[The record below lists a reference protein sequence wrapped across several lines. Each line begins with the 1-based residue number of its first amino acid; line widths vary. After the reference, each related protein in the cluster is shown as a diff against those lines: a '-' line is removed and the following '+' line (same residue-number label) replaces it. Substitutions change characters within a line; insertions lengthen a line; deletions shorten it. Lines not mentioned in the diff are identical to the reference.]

1 MAGIFDHYR
10 DEVFAT
16 YAAELRFRDRV
27 VGGIPSNPKLI
38 EAWLRTKMG
47 ITAEE
52 EVMALT
58 VETLRDLGIEPEVL
72 DESGAQTFDT
82 LAQAS
87 EAIAKKSHLTMF
99 KRDEAGLY
107 LESRIVK
114 AMLKEQVAV
123 LYPGSVAAATD
134 RESAAELRA
143 HRWGQTGKGPKAAIA
158 EWCVI
163 DPDRIPLGVA
173 EPTGIDL
180 SVGHVTGPQGP
191 RSTLDLY
198 EYVERAAVSF
208 TVMVLQ
214 DRVRDLYWP
223 HIWLAAQEGGLGSK
237 RSQGFGRFDL
247 LKWERV
253 RSYRPRADLVAEPR
267 QAAAGRG
274 RRSGGRPEDGQGQG
288 PPEGIVVGAKD
299 Q

>member
-1 MAGIFDHYR
+1 MSGIFDAYR

-16 YAAELRFRDRV
+16 YSAELRFRDRV

-47 ITAEE
+47 VTAEE
-52 EVMALT
+52 EVHALT
-58 VETLRDLGIEPEVL
+58 AQTLKELGVEL
-72 DESGAQTFDT
+72 DETDPNTAFDS
-82 LAQAS
+82 LAAAS
-87 EAIAKKSHLTMF
+87 ETIAKQSHLTMF
-99 KRDEAGLY
+99 KRDQHGLY

-114 AMLKEQVAV
+114 AMLKEVVSV

-134 RESAAELRA
+134 REAAAEMRA
-143 HRWGQTGKGPKAAIA
+143 HRWGQTGKGPKSAVA
-158 EWCVI
+158 EWI
-163 DPDRIPLGVA
+163 AIEPDRIHLGVM

-198 EYVERAAVSF
+198 EYVEQAPIAF
-208 TVMVLQ
+208 EVMVLQ

-223 HIWLAAQEGGLGSK
+223 HIWVAAQESGLGSK
-237 RSQGFGRFDL
+237 RSQGFGRFDV

-253 RSYRPRADLVAEPR
+253 RAFRPSPGLLAAAADPAGPRPRGRPR
-267 QAAAGRG
+267 RDGTNGQAAAPEGVVVG
-274 RRSGGRPEDGQGQG
+274 GGR
-288 PPEGIVVGAKD
+288 
-299 Q
+299 

>member
-1 MAGIFDHYR
+1 MPGIFDHYR

-16 YAAELRFRDRV
+16 YALELRFRDRV
-27 VGGIPSNPKLI
+27 VGGIPANRKLI

-52 EVMALT
+52 EVQALT
-58 VETLRDLGIEPEVL
+58 VETLKELGL
-72 DESGAQTFDT
+72 ESDGVFEEGQPQTFENI
-82 LAQAS
+82 AAAS

-99 KRDEAGLY
+99 KRDDRGLY

-134 RESAAELRA
+134 RERDAELKQ
-143 HRWGQTGKGPKAAIA
+143 HRWGQTGKGPRSAIA
-158 EWCVI
+158 EWVAI
-163 DPDRIPLGVA
+163 EPDRIHLGVM

-180 SVGHVTGPQGP
+180 SVGHITGPQGP

-198 EYVERAAVSF
+198 EYVERAAIGF

-223 HIWLAAQEGGLGSK
+223 HIWVAAQEGGLGSK
-237 RSQGFGRFDL
+237 RSQGFGRFDVL
-247 LKWERV
+247 RWERI
-253 RSYRPRADLVAEPR
+253 RGYAPPPALVAASSGPPPSAGRKPR
-267 QAAAGRG
+267 QAAVSPNGDVALAG
-274 RRSGGRPEDGQGQG
+274 S
-288 PPEGIVVGAKD
+288 PPPR
-299 Q
+299 